1 MNDNLLM
8 TVSRDGLF
16 QWEILNEFV
25 FERANSIMNEYFVS
39 SRHCYVEK
47 VTISED
53 RDRKTVHVIGS
64 VFDCSTK
71 IDDFDIEVPTSIF
84 LANDWKEKLNKL
96 WVLEKQ
102 MKDLKNQIAE
112 LEK

>member
-1 MNDNLLM
+1 MNDNLL
-8 TVSRDGLF
+8 TTISRDDLF
-16 QWEILNEFV
+16 QWESLNKFV
-25 FERANSIMNEYFVS
+25 FERASSIMNEYFVVIRS
-39 SRHCYVEK
+39 NCYVEK

-53 RDRKTVHVIGS
+53 KKTVHVIGS
-64 VFDCSTK
+64 VFDYNTK

-102 MKDLKNQIAE
+102 IKDLKKQIDK
-112 LEK
+112 LM

>member
-1 MNDNLLM
+1 MDDNLL
-8 TVSRDGLF
+8 TTISRDDLF
-16 QWEILNEFV
+16 QWERLNKFV
-25 FERANSIMNEYFVS
+25 FERAIGVQNEYFVS

-53 RDRKTVHVIGS
+53 RKTVHVIGS
-64 VFDCSTK
+64 IFDYSTK

-96 WVLEKQ
+96 WELEKQ
-102 MKDLKNQIAE
+102 INDLKNQIDK
-112 LEK
+112 LM

>member
-1 MNDNLLM
+1 MNDNLL
-8 TVSRDGLF
+8 TTISRDDLF
-16 QWEILNEFV
+16 QWERLNKFV
-25 FERANSIMNEYFVS
+25 FERAIGVQNEYFVS
-39 SRHCYVEK
+39 SSHCYVEK
-47 VTISED
+47 VTISE
-53 RDRKTVHVIGS
+53 DRKTVHVIGS

-96 WVLEKQ
+96 WILEKQ
-102 MKDLKNQIAE
+102 MKDLKKQIAE

>member
-1 MNDNLLM
+1 MNDNLL
-8 TVSRDGLF
+8 TTISRDDLF
-16 QWEILNEFV
+16 QWERLNKFV

-53 RDRKTVHVIGS
+53 RKTVHVIGS
-64 VFDCSTK
+64 VFDYNTK

-96 WVLEKQ
+96 WILEKQ
-102 MKDLKNQIAE
+102 IKDLKKQIAE